1 MEQTPDWSVNGIQTV
16 EDAIRNEIT
25 DLLLKTAICLCNNAD
40 KRPSSPMSQDG
51 SSYGSRYIGAQS
63 WGKPD
68 QDTTYG
74 GVGFQDPFYNL
85 KFKTALLQH
94 GWLYSVYNRSV
105 RNVRSY
111 SHLISGTSIYGFC
124 TEERANLLCSPFE
137 YIPIH
142 MLEEL
147 CEVYPRALQ
156 EFDSLIPANI
166 QYEPGQILNGQA
178 KYFKMVNEKSSTAY
192 QMIDQIITRF
202 VKELDDEHARIY
214 REAKNEG
221 RTLSEYNARPFLTVR
236 NNHMEFKDEFRLYDI
251 YSLKRGLMSMG
262 QFLNYP
268 FRGMNAFTIYGQQTY
283 SGQDMPYGNFQS
295 NLAELYKEA
304 IQCHY
309 DMMRKLIVLRLTLEK
324 GQNTIEKKNVP
335 YMVNPNSGNNINKQ
349 KTNRKNRER
358 KASKEELI
366 KAQKAEAEISQERAS
381 RIGEVIRSQSA
392 SRAERNSRLAAYAK
406 LTENARLANQGTSL
420 NGPIVNTRPPSRSRP
435 KPKPRRLTRSYRL
448 TNAKK

>member
-16 EDAIRNEIT
+16 EDAIRNEMT

-40 KRPSSPMSQDG
+40 KRITSPMTQERSWVG
-51 SSYGSRYIGAQS
+51 SKHIGTQS
-63 WGKPD
+63 NGLPD
-68 QDTTYG
+68 QENYG
-74 GVGFQDPFYNL
+74 FYDPLHNL
-85 KFKTALLQH
+85 KFETVIL
-94 GWLYSVYNRSV
+94 GNYWLFSVYNRSV
-105 RNVRSY
+105 RNLQRY
-111 SHLISGTSIYGFC
+111 YYLISGTSVYGVC
-124 TEERANLLCSPFE
+124 TKDRINLVSSPFE

-142 MLEEL
+142 MLQEL

-166 QYEPGQILNGQA
+166 QYGNLHSRKEQDSYIG
-178 KYFKMVNEKSSTAY
+178 MVNQKRSTAY
-192 QMIDQIITRF
+192 QMINQVITKF
-202 VKELDDEHARIY
+202 LKEIDDEQARIY
-214 REAKNEG
+214 REATDED
-221 RTLSEYNARPFLTVR
+221 RTV
-236 NNHMEFKDEFRLYDI
+236 RLYDI
-251 YSLKRGLMSMG
+251 ESLKYGVRNFGG
-262 QFLNYP
+262 FLDYP
-268 FRGMNAFTIYGQQTY
+268 FRGMNAFTHSGQQTY
-283 SGQDMPYGNFQS
+283 SGQEPNPYANFQS
-295 NLAELYKEA
+295 NLAELFVEA

-349 KTNRKNRER
+349 KTNQKNRER
-358 KASKEELI
+358 KASKEQLI

-392 SRAERNSRLAAYAK
+392 SRAERNSRRAAYAK
-406 LTENARLANQGTSL
+406 LTENARLPNQGTSL

-448 TNAKK
+448 TNAKNK

>member
-16 EDAIRNEIT
+16 EDAIRNEMT
-25 DLLLKTAICLCNNAD
+25 DLLLKTAQCLYNNAS

-51 SSYGSRYIGAQS
+51 SSYGSRYIGAHS

-68 QDTTYG
+68 QQNYG
-74 GVGFQDPFYNL
+74 FYDPLHNL
-85 KFKTALLQH
+85 KFEQVLLLENP
-94 GWLYSVYNRSV
+94 WLFSVYNRSV
-105 RNVRSY
+105 RD
-111 SHLISGTSIYGFC
+111 LIRYGRMLSGTSVYGFC
-124 TEERANLLCSPFE
+124 TKERANITCSPFE

-142 MLEEL
+142 MLQEL

-166 QYEPGQILNGQA
+166 QYGNLQSRKEQNIYIGA
-178 KYFKMVNEKSSTAY
+178 VNEKSSTAY

-214 REAKNEG
+214 GDAEKEG
-221 RTLSEYNARPFLTVR
+221 RTLSEYNARTFLTER
-236 NNHMEFKDEFRLYDI
+236 NKHMEFKDEFRLYDI
-251 YSLKRGLMSMG
+251 YSLKHGLMSMA

-268 FRGMNAFTIYGQQTY
+268 FRGMNAFTIHGQQTY
-283 SGQDMPYGNFQS
+283 SGQEPIPYSNFQS
-295 NLAELYKEA
+295 NLAELCVEA

-324 GQNTIEKKNVP
+324 GRNTIEKRNVP

-349 KTNRKNRER
+349 KTNQKNRER
-358 KASKEELI
+358 KASKEQLI

-420 NGPIVNTRPPSRSRP
+420 NSPIVNTRPPSRSRP